1 MKFVFHGDSWFW
13 TWGYEATEETT
24 LIKSDSV
31 KQWFTPGIYKDRPKD
46 RIGAISFIQMFLE
59 RMGHTVEHTNIPGNP
74 FSTSITNLMEYKPD
88 PHAVQLIFFSSP
100 YRGDQMK
107 KVLESE
113 PWENMAQVDAVV
125 DAETIK
131 QLSRLGAHANA
142 TNQKY
147 FISGGQST
155 LFKEVFNRVQPEL
168 KKNLTLLHECILS
181 RVAPVCGTTFGRY
194 KFADFVGPEFDVMWE
209 SISPDIV
216 NEIHD
221 QTEKVLRIGRPY
233 TWPDASHMSVVTT
246 LYFIDD
252 LMCAVE
258 GK

>member
-1 MKFVFHGDSWFW
+1 
-13 TWGYEATEETT
+13 
-24 LIKSDSV
+24 
-31 KQWFTPGIYKDRPKD
+31 
-46 RIGAISFIQMFLE
+46 
-59 RMGHTVEHTNIPGNP
+59 
-74 FSTSITNLMEYKPD
+74 
-88 PHAVQLIFFSSP
+88 
-100 YRGDQMK
+100 
-107 KVLESE
+107 
-113 PWENMAQVDAVV
+113 
-125 DAETIK
+125 
-131 QLSRLGAHANA
+131 
-142 TNQKY
+142 
-147 FISGGQST
+147 
-155 LFKEVFNRVQPEL
+155 LFKEVFDRVQPEL